1 MARLFHPSHRLH
13 ESRLDAINHPGDGS
27 IPSMAQKSRFLSVT
41 ILAVVV
47 ISSVTFQHLSCQP
60 VRRFLPSREL
70 LARPIAAPRAPVTAA
85 KLVFNS
91 DAPSEFDYSV
101 VGLAALGTSLPLY
114 LISGDGIEDGL
125 VVGVEAAVFGRFAIT
140 KITRDLI
147 ASDWVF
153 AVPFTRHIG
162 QSWLQLRYHHMSSH
176 MGDEYILRFDS
187 YEDAFSRDAA
197 ELTAYHQAS
206 PGLGL
211 YGGGSWA
218 FNTHPDELR
227 SLLVHAG
234 VEAETSDEG
243 QVLLPYAA
251 ADVEWD
257 QDNAW
262 EPRLNMQIGVRLPGI
277 EGRRSLRL
285 AAEFLSGPA
294 PIGQLR
300 AERMRQLTIGLYID
314 P

>member
-1 MARLFHPSHRLH
+1 MAP
-13 ESRLDAINHPGDGS
+13 
-27 IPSMAQKSRFLSVT
+27 KSRFLSVT

-47 ISSVTFQHLSCQP
+47 VSSVAAQQLSCQR
-60 VRRFLPSREL
+60 VRRFLPAREL

-91 DAPSEFDYSV
+91 DAPSELDHSV

-114 LISGDGIEDGL
+114 LISGNGIDDGL

-147 ASDWVF
+147 ATDWVF

-162 QSWLQLRYHHMSSH
+162 RSWVQLRYHHTSSH
-176 MGDEYILRFDS
+176 LGDEYIIRFDS
-187 YEDAFSRDAA
+187 YENAFSRDAA
-197 ELTAYHQAS
+197 ELTAYYQVS

-218 FNTHPDELR
+218 FNMHPEELR
-227 SLLVHAG
+227 SMMVHAG
-234 VEAETSDEG
+234 VQGETRDEG
-243 QVLLPYAA
+243 QFFLPYAA

-262 EPRLNMQIGVRLPGI
+262 EPRLNMQIGVRLPEI

-300 AERMRQLTIGLYID
+300 AERMRQLTLGLYID